1 MNTLKLISPTVLYP
15 MTTIDSINPETLKR
29 VTQEA
34 RNGGEIP
41 TIKVLE
47 FKGYYIILDGVY
59 EMIAANRVGKQQISV
74 EIVPWESLNNWLSE
88 KNIEKQLSII
98 GMNAL
103 YDIEALGGF
112 TYNEYP
118 AFYKKG

>member
-47 FKGYYIILDGVY
+47 F
-59 EMIAANRVGKQQISV
+59 
-74 EIVPWESLNNWLSE
+74 
-88 KNIEKQLSII
+88 EKQLSII

>member
-74 EIVPWESLNNWLSE
+74 EIVPW
-88 KNIEKQLSII
+88 
-98 GMNAL
+98 
-103 YDIEALGGF
+103 
-112 TYNEYP
+112 
-118 AFYKKG
+118 